1 MHLISELPK
10 IYFFEMR
17 LRESTEQGYRVAT
30 NALIR
35 FAGDCLID
43 EIDRKTILT
52 WRKSILGRQVKEV
65 SWNTYVRHLRALFG
79 YAIKNN
85 LTSHLENPF
94 DGCGVRR
101 PNRPPKTV
109 KRLLIRD
116 ARILLVGMARSEMR
130 TCAMCS
136 FHPAWFWRTVFETF
150 FYTGI
155 RAKELINLRPRDVDL
170 GSMTICIHP
179 EVSKNFDEH
188 RVPIHSKLAK
198 HLRILLLNAQKRG
211 VTAND
216 QLFNVNKFSQ
226 RHGRQ
231 TMDMNQLSRFY
242 TALSRRL
249 GTHVSPHRFRHTI
262 ATDLMRQPKCN
273 LHIVKDLLG
282 HRSISTTLK
291 YVHVDV
297 DQVRCALEEMR
308 L

>member
-1 MHLISELPK
+1 MHVISELPE

-17 LRESTEQGYRVAT
+17 LRATTEQGYRVAI

-43 EIDRKTILT
+43 EIDRKTVLN
-52 WRKSILGRQVKEV
+52 WRRSVLGRDLKEV
-65 SWNTYVRHLRALFG
+65 SWNTYARHLRALFG

-85 LTSHLENPF
+85 LTSLLENPF
-94 DGCGVRR
+94 EGCGVRC

-109 KRLLIRD
+109 KQRLIRD
-116 ARILLVGMARSEMR
+116 SRILLVGMARSEMK
-130 TCAMCS
+130 TLVMAS
-136 FHPAWFWRTVFETF
+136 LHPAWFWRTVFETF

-155 RAKELINLRPRDVDL
+155 RANELLNLRPLDVDL
-170 GSMTICIHP
+170 ETMTICIHP

-188 RVPIHSKLAK
+188 YVPIHSKLAK
-198 HLRILLLNAQKRG
+198 YLRILLLNAKTRG
-211 VTAND
+211 IRPTE

-226 RHGRQ
+226 RHMRR

-242 TALSRRL
+242 TALSRKL
-249 GTHVSPHRFRHTI
+249 GVHVSPHRFRHTI
-262 ATDLMRQPKCN
+262 ATDLMKQPKCN

-297 DQVRCALEEMR
+297 DQVRYALEEMR
-308 L
+308 